1 MTSPAMAARHGVWRT
16 QGTTPT
22 RPRRT
27 WPQQDR
33 IEFEEHEPAGSDGGW
48 TVGYL
53 DVLLILVTLFA
64 ALLGASFLQMDDLRS
79 IRGNEAPPSAE
90 LSPSSAPSAA
100 TEAGADPEP
109 VRVAVTQLGPDPTT
123 PPVPAALVAP
133 TPAPTATQ
141 APPPSDTA
149 AVEPGPLPAST
160 ASSSPEISFA
170 EPAQTAEPVTTAA
183 AAEAASVAAAPAIP
197 AEFQVLVD
205 LLAIHGEQQHLEL
218 LLDRHQLRL
227 EVGNDIL
234 FPSGT
239 ADLTAP
245 GRSLLADVAEA
256 LHDDQ
261 LEISVEGHT
270 DDVPINTA
278 RFPSNWELSSIRAT
292 TVARELIA
300 LGIPEH
306 RLRVTGHADTR
317 PRAANDSPVSRALN
331 RRVSLVLEWAEAPLP
346 RE

>member
-1 MTSPAMAARHGVWRT
+1 MA
-16 QGTTPT
+16 PP
-22 RPRRT
+22 RPRRAWT
-27 WPQQDR
+27 QQDR
-33 IEFEEHEPAGSDGGW
+33 IEFEEHEPAGSDNGW

-79 IRGNEAPPSAE
+79 VRGHPALPWAE
-90 LSPSSAPSAA
+90 LSPSAAPSAV

-109 VRVAVTQLGPDPTT
+109 VRVAFAQADPGTTT
-123 PPVPAALVAP
+123 PAEPATLVEP
-133 TPAPTATQ
+133 TPAPTAMQ
-141 APPPSDTA
+141 APPPIDTEA
-149 AVEPGPLPAST
+149 IEPDLLSVST
-160 ASSSPEISFA
+160 ASSSPEISFP
-170 EPAQTAEPVTTAA
+170 EPAQTAETVTPAA
-183 AAEAASVAAAPAIP
+183 AAEAASGAAAPAIP
-197 AEFQVLVD
+197 AEFQVLID
-205 LLAIHGEQQHLEL
+205 LLATHGEQQHLEL

-256 LHDDQ
+256 LHDDR
-261 LEISVEGHT
+261 LAISVEGHT
-270 DDVPINTA
+270 DDVPITTA

-300 LGIPEH
+300 LGIPED
-306 RLRVTGHADTR
+306 RLRVIGHADTR
-317 PRAANDSPVSRALN
+317 PRAANDSPANRALN
-331 RRVSLVLEWAEAPLP
+331 RRVSLVLEWAEALLP
-346 RE
+346 QE

>member
-1 MTSPAMAARHGVWRT
+1 MTSPALAARHGVWKT
-16 QGTTPT
+16 QGTAPPKT
-22 RPRRT
+22 RPAWTHR
-27 WPQQDR
+27 DR
-33 IEFEEHEPAGSDGGW
+33 VEFEEHEPAGGDVGW

-79 IRGNEAPPSAE
+79 TRGNEALASAE
-90 LSPSSAPSAA
+90 LSPASAPSAA
-100 TEAGADPEP
+100 TKAGADPGP
-109 VRVAVTQLGPDPTT
+109 IRVAVTQANPDTTT
-123 PPVPAALVAP
+123 PPAPAAPV
-133 TPAPTATQ
+133 
-141 APPPSDTA
+141 PPPID
-149 AVEPGPLPAST
+149 AVAIEPDPLPVPT
-160 ASSSPEISFA
+160 ASSSPELPFPEA
-170 EPAQTAEPVTTAA
+170 AQADEPFTTVA
-183 AAEAASVAAAPAIP
+183 AAEAAIVAAAPTIP
-197 AEFQVLVD
+197 PEFQVLMD

-239 ADLTAP
+239 ADLAAA

-270 DDVPINTA
+270 DDVPINTV

-300 LGIPEH
+300 LGIPQH
-306 RLRVTGHADTR
+306 RLRVTGYADTR
-317 PRAANDSPVSRALN
+317 PRAANDSPTHRALN
-331 RRVSLVLEWAEAPLP
+331 RRVSLVLEVAEHPLP
-346 RE
+346 PE